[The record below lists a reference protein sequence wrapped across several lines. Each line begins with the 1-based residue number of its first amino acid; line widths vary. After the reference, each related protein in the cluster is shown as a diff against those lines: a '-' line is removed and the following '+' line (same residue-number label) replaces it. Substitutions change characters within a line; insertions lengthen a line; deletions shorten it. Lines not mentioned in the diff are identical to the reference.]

1 MSHGIELL
9 EAYLQAQPKPLVNAR
24 KLRDQVYQR
33 MADALRNVDLEPG
46 LPLPETRLSQVLEV
60 SRTPVREA
68 LQLLAADGLIQIN
81 AGRAFTLAARPAQE
95 LFDALRVR
103 ELLEPEVI
111 RLAAQTLSPKLIQ
124 RLQDLTQEMAQVAEL
139 GDRPIWSRL
148 DREWHEILCNACPNQ
163 LLGQMVLQARNR
175 MQQRGSDDHVIDQY
189 LIDGTREHQAIV
201 DAIAE
206 RDADTARQRMAHHLE
221 EAREN
226 MFRKLIGR

>member
-1 MSHGIELL
+1 MSHGIESL
-9 EAYLQAQPKPLVNAR
+9 EAYLQAQPKPLADAR

-33 MADALRNVDLEPG
+33 LADALRNVDLEPG
-46 LPLPETRLSQVLEV
+46 LPLPETRLSQALEV

-111 RLAAQTLSPKLIQ
+111 RLAAQTLSPKHIQ
-124 RLQDLTQEMAQVAEL
+124 RLQELTQEMAQVAER
-139 GDRPIWSRL
+139 GDRPVWSRL
-148 DREWHEILCNACPNQ
+148 DREWHEILSNACPNQ